1 MTSVIRKITSIV
13 GLPVILLGAQCV
25 AAQGVGESDEV
36 TAAIEAAKKAP
47 RNQGLN
53 LAAGNALKNA
63 GRFAESIPYFMKGG
77 NAGNLGAAE
86 AAYYL
91 YDFDAAR
98 TYLDKYT
105 DKRTAAQEERDTNYS
120 YGLNT
125 EPIDWAEYLSDRID
139 LGRSMLDRVEK
150 IQIIDSVNVPAEE
163 FFDFIRIARSAG
175 SLQGEDVVER
185 VITDADLARLGLSD
199 IVAPA
204 YVTESGDDMIWTGG
218 DAEGATVMFESSRLS
233 DGTWDTPQRLF
244 DYSSVFGNSNGT
256 GVAYP
261 FLMADGVTL
270 YFAADGEESLGNL
283 DIFISRRD
291 ENGFLQPSNIG
302 MPYNSPYNDYLYAI
316 DEQNGVGWWVT
327 DRNGIP
333 DKVTV
338 YTFLPQELRNNYAS
352 DSPRLADYAK
362 VTSIADT
369 WAPGADYTD
378 IRRRIQYVAESR
390 RQSVANDFD
399 FALPDGRV
407 MHRLSDFRS
416 AMARSAMQDYLRERK
431 AVEAA
436 AAELEAMRRRY
447 AAGDRS
453 VSGDILNAERR
464 LEADRRTLVE
474 LSNQVVSM
482 EM

>member
-1 MTSVIRKITSIV
+1 MTSFIRKIFALSALSV
-13 GLPVILLGAQCV
+13 SLSGVQSVSAQV
-25 AAQGVGESDEV
+25 AAEADDITV
-36 TAAIEAAKKAP
+36 AIEAAKKAP
-47 RNQGLN
+47 RNQALN
-53 LAAGNALKNA
+53 LAAGNALKEA
-63 GRFAESIPYFMKGG
+63 GRFAESIPYYMKGG

-86 AAYYL
+86 ASYYL
-91 YDFDAAR
+91 YDFESAR
-98 TYLDKYT
+98 TYLDKYI
-105 DKRTAAQEERDTNYS
+105 DKRSAAEEAKDTNYS

-125 EPIDWAEYLSDRID
+125 EPIDWAEYLSARID

-185 VITDADLARLGLSD
+185 VISDADLDRLGLTD
-199 IVAPA
+199 IIAPA
-204 YVTESGDDMIWTGG
+204 YLTEDGDDMIWTGG
-218 DAEGATVMFESSRLS
+218 DADGGTAMFESSRLS
-233 DGTWDTPQRLF
+233 DGSWDTPQRLF
-244 DYSSVFGNSNGT
+244 DYASIFGNTNGT
-256 GVAYP
+256 GVSYP

-291 ENGFLQPSNIG
+291 EKGFLQPSNIG

-338 YTFLPQELRNNYAS
+338 YTFIPQDLRNNYAA
-352 DSPRLADYAK
+352 DAPRLADYAR
-362 VTSIADT
+362 VSSIADT
-369 WAPGADYTD
+369 WVPGADYTE
-378 IRRRIQYVAESR
+378 IKRRIERVMEARRRSPV
-390 RQSVANDFD
+390 NDFD

-407 MHRLSDFRS
+407 LHRLSDFRS
-416 AMARSAMQDYLRERK
+416 NMARTAMQEYLKERETVVK
-431 AVEAA
+431 SAA
-436 AAELEAMRRRY
+436 DLEALRRRY

-453 VSGDILNAERR
+453 VTPEILKAERR
-464 LEADRRTLVE
+464 LESDRKSLLE